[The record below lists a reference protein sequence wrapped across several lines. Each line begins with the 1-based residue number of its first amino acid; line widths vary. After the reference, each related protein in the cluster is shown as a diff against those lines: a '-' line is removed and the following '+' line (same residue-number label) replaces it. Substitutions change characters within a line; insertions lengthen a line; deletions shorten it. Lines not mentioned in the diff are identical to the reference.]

1 MHESVDARVVAPLRR
16 ASVEPRLEGEI
27 AFLSQEEQAQ
37 RSVELLGNGALLVTL
52 PPPVIAARGRLG
64 ELLEELV
71 ERELA
76 RLGAPSPYLAAWS
89 ATTEDAS
96 LRLHDQLERAR
107 SVGGTG
113 LALALGTLAAIA
125 RPSLTTDD
133 SAVLRWLADATLHH
147 PLVLLLDDGDL
158 GLHGWSSPIPLVGL
172 LSRPRITI
180 SAMAPVTWE
189 EPANVPDVIELTP
202 SALLDAEEIEDEP
215 SVILE
220 DVTQVDARVML
231 VEAAEPR
238 PSVAPEELA
247 VLAQEAQE
255 AEEAAAPESSEPEAL
270 AVAEPVALIA
280 PAAED
285 IPVVVVAPVVEEAA
299 PPAVAEP
306 EPPVMPARRP
316 RRRVQLDPERARERA
331 TVGVPVVGP
340 DDAWRQWAIALGAA
354 KGAQPPAAFE
364 RIFTQSYIPLA
375 GAIAAGLEDPRALR
389 AYDEFRRS
397 FERSYTDAFATF
409 GATNRRPRL
418 VMDAYDLAVKHA
430 RLVNAR
436 QTHVL
441 VVDSMRYDLGCLVRD
456 AVIRETNGIATLG
469 TEMLLWSALPSTTI
483 RQLETLARGIDAL
496 RAPSHEEPAE
506 SLRGRAAE
514 VVRRV
519 RLGTREL
526 YKLDIIPAHL
536 DEMALGS
543 WGGAEPPEPGV
554 AFQRIADS
562 CADSLARHIS
572 TLQPRTYLFVIG
584 DHGFAIDRRG
594 AVQLGG
600 ASPEEVLV
608 PAFGFLVGDL
618 H

>member
-1 MHESVDARVVAPLRR
+1 MHESVDARVVAPLLR
-16 ASVEPRLEGEI
+16 ASVESLEGEI
-27 AFLSQEEQAQ
+27 AFLSPEEQAQ
-37 RSVELLGNGALLVTL
+37 RSIELLGNGALVVTL
-52 PPPVIAARGRLG
+52 PPPVVAARGRLG

-76 RLGAPSPYLAAWS
+76 RLGAASPYLAAWS

-96 LRLHDQLERAR
+96 LRLGDQLERAR

-113 LALALGTLAAIA
+113 IALALGTLAAIA

-133 SAVLRWLADATLHH
+133 SAILRWLADATLHL

-180 SAMAPVTWE
+180 SATAPVVWE
-189 EPANVPDVIELTP
+189 EPAELPDVIELTP

-231 VEAAEPR
+231 VEAVDPR

-247 VLAQEAQE
+247 VLAQE

-270 AVAEPVALIA
+270 AVAEPIALVE
-280 PAAED
+280 PAADD
-285 IPVVVVAPVVEEAA
+285 IPVVVAPVVEEPAPVVEAA
-299 PPAVAEP
+299 PEP
-306 EPPVMPARRP
+306 EPPVAPARRP
-316 RRRVQLDPERARERA
+316 RRRLQLDPERARERA

-364 RIFTQSYIPLA
+364 RIFTQSYIPLS

-536 DEMALGS
+536 DEMAMGT
-543 WGGAEPPEPGV
+543 WGGGEQPEPGV
-554 AFQRIADS
+554 AFQRIADA